1 MLGLADVGAG
11 VLAPPPPPT
20 AKPEFPDDP
29 PQLLSK
35 ASDKAHK
42 GSADVRRK
50 TELANVLI
58 AFWCTAKSV

>member
-11 VLAPPPPPT
+11 AFPAPPT
-20 AKPEFPDDP
+20 VKPEVPDDP

-42 GSADVRRK
+42 GSAEMRRK
-50 TELANVLI
+50 TELANVLF
-58 AFWCTAKSV
+58 AFWYTAKSV